1 MNVAQFNPLFVRALP
16 RRRTRLAGRVVA
28 ASEPRGGIEPSPIQL
43 KDRHFLNDNFPVYLP
58 VGPVLDAA
66 VGLSRNA
73 FSVLQLSG

>member
-1 MNVAQFNPLFVRALP
+1 
-16 RRRTRLAGRVVA
+16 VA